1 VDGTASRQSRP
12 SRRAPLPD
20 IFDHGVGDLEGAR
33 CLAVYAYTADFTAG
47 LKYFVPEWVAERI
60 AQLL

>member
-1 VDGTASRQSRP
+1 MASVISRGP
-12 SRRAPLPD
+12 
-20 IFDHGVGDLEGAR
+20 
-33 CLAVYAYTADFTAG
+33 AVYAYTADFTAG